1 MFRASLVTLFCIYD
15 IIVYSKIII
24 FLNITSL
31 FHSLNER
38 SVYNIQV
45 IKQYATPITQLSSP
59 GSVRG
64 DSECAGGYKQAPD
77 ELHRGSGLKRCGVR
91 HG

>member
-1 MFRASLVTLFCIYD
+1 MFRATLVTLFCIYD

-45 IKQYATPITQLSSP
+45 IKQYAL
-59 GSVRG
+59 
-64 DSECAGGYKQAPD
+64 
-77 ELHRGSGLKRCGVR
+77 L
-91 HG
+91 